1 VFCAQHTGLPMMVL
15 EHQRASDMLETL
27 QRKDPDITII
37 VTFSKFVVV
46 YVLQKDGSNPSWRR
60 TNVQGSVLL
69 VQRNSTPRYQ
79 LILKNQSDT
88 QDLVDNLHPDW
99 ELDCQENYIFYKVE
113 DPHQLIRGLW
123 FHDDVERQ
131 KLEASLEKALGEI
144 RPSAELQTAPQ
155 PQKAEPNLQSLQET
169 DKFSAAAAQVDA
181 TVVQNR
187 RLASNEAV
195 SQDTVTVSVTSV
207 RAAAHALADD
217 EDFLKMI
224 IQKIQTVQ
232 LAA

>member
-1 VFCAQHTGLPMMVL
+1 
-15 EHQRASDMLETL
+15 
-27 QRKDPDITII
+27 
-37 VTFSKFVVV
+37 
-46 YVLQKDGSNPSWRR
+46 
-60 TNVQGSVLL
+60 
-69 VQRNSTPRYQ
+69 
-79 LILKNQSDT
+79 
-88 QDLVDNLHPDW
+88 
-99 ELDCQENYIFYKVE
+99 
-113 DPHQLIRGLW
+113 
-123 FHDDVERQ
+123 VERQ

-169 DKFSAAAAQVDA
+169 EKFSAAAAQVDA